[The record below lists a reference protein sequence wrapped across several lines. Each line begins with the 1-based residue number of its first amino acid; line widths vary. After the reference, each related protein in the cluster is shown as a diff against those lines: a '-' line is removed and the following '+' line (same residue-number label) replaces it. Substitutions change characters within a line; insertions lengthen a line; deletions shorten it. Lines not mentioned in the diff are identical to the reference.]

1 MTRIIRGNPGHP
13 WPEGESKGVSDMLQR
28 RITCLLSIAA
38 LLLLGLPLI
47 AQFGHP
53 LKGSWSGEWWLKK
66 GEENR
71 VLLDFDW
78 DGKALSGMLNPGT
91 DNATLQ
97 KLSLQ
102 TPPVEN
108 VGKAMD
114 PWVLHFEADVKD
126 SSGKMVHYVVDGKLQ
141 NIGAYNKFITGTWT
155 VGNQKGEFK
164 VTRN

>member
-1 MTRIIRGNPGHP
+1 
-13 WPEGESKGVSDMLQR
+13 MLQR
-28 RITCLLSIAA
+28 RIVCLLSIVA
-38 LLLLGLPLI
+38 LLMIGLPLI

-102 TPPVEN
+102 SPPIDTVS
-108 VGKAMD
+108 KAID